1 MTHLRSKA
9 SYTRTRR
16 FTGIAEPADHAE
28 AYPAD
33 QEEPVG
39 RDTPGQFEDA
49 NVVNAEVEDAEVEDA
64 EVEDEEQPVED
75 EQVALQRRPFEAD
88 TSDDDSNPDLG
99 NVSEFSGPLRL
110 KSSTP

>member
-49 NVVNAEVEDAEVEDA
+49 NVVNAEVKDA

-88 TSDDDSNPDLG
+88 DSDDDLNPDLA
-99 NVSEFSGPLRL
+99 NVSEFSGPLRS